1 MLNWINKTAKM
12 IYLKVASNFSSNIQA
27 IIFPNIFLY
36 ALVLGQKCATVKQLK
51 EKNIMLVEKY
61 NKLSDGDKF
70 KAFKQFENFVR
81 AKDAQIKN
89 NIKAEH
95 EDIIAETYDRYVR
108 LGKTQLG
115 VKLDGKNKTEIRQV
129 KGEAI
134 HMPTGGGKSIPNV

>member
-95 EDIIAETYDRYVR
+95 ENIIADFIE
-108 LGKTQLG
+108 TQLG